1 MFIVLITILFTVLG
15 GSGED
20 PFILPNAQKL
30 VKNAVEDPD
39 RNKEAMIAMK
49 SFSKD
54 WKKLQKLQ
62 KKQTKALT
70 KINKDLSADPKEIEG
85 LFKSYRSE
93 RTIVKD
99 QLIEFRLDIQ
109 DLMTEGEWVTIV
121 GQVEDV
127 KTKKTKKKEKS
138 ELKINI
144 KKDKNFLAIENE
156 IQAAF
161 SDPDKIEE
169 VKKDLEKFEDDLA
182 SLLFAVQEEHTNVIE
197 VMRKKSSTRDE
208 LREVIMK
215 QEDYR
220 SKVHAS
226 YLILREELVQLS
238 TEDNWSNVAKALNK
252 LI

>member
-1 MFIVLITILFTVLG
+1 MFIVLFTILLTVLG
-15 GSGED
+15 GSTED

-62 KKQTKALT
+62 KKQTKALA
-70 KINKDLSADPKEIEG
+70 KINKDLSADPMVIAD
-85 LFKSYRSE
+85 LFKKYRSE
-93 RTIVKD
+93 RTIVKN
-99 QLIEFRLDIQ
+99 QLIDFRLNIQ
-109 DLMTEGEWVTIV
+109 DLMTEEEWVVITD
-121 GQVEDV
+121 QVENV
-127 KTKKTKKKEKS
+127 KTKKAKKKEKA
-138 ELKINI
+138 ELKSNI
-144 KKDKNFLAIENE
+144 KKDKIFLAIENE

-161 SDPDKIEE
+161 SDPEKIEE

-182 SLLFAVQEEHTNVIE
+182 NLLFVVQEEPTNLIE
-197 VMRKKSSTRDE
+197 VMRKKSSSRDE
-208 LREVIMK
+208 LIEVIIK

-226 YLILREELVQLS
+226 YLVLREELVQLS
-238 TEDNWSNVAKALNK
+238 TEDNWSKVAKALNK